1 MEQAN
6 GRVAL
11 VTGANKSIGFE
22 VDRQLGKAG
31 CRVVIGARNPELGRT
46 AAAKLLDQQID
57 ARFVALDVNQER
69 TVETAAAT
77 LASEFECLGILVNN
91 AGIIATH
98 DGDGPPARPK

>member
-22 VDRQLGKAG
+22 VARQLGKAG

-57 ARFVALDVNQER
+57 ARFVALDQSKR
-69 TVETAAAT
+69 
-77 LASEFECLGILVNN
+77 SRR
-91 AGIIATH
+91 
-98 DGDGPPARPK
+98 AR

>member
-1 MEQAN
+1 
-6 GRVAL
+6 
-11 VTGANKSIGFE
+11 
-22 VDRQLGKAG
+22 
-31 CRVVIGARNPELGRT
+31 VIGARNPELGRT

-77 LASEFECLGILVNN
+77 LASEFECLDILVNN

-98 DGDGPPARPK
+98 DGDGPPSTAKVDAVESTLRTNFLGPLRPHRRYTTTS